1 MFFRYFV
8 WHYGP
13 GLRSFLAAERNY
25 IDFGWYFFSISELT
39 RSLFAPWHRIAEKK
53 PGNIVTPEYWQ
64 ALWGNIISRVL
75 GSIVRLMTIFI
86 GLFFEAVNL
95 LTSHL
100 QINLELLITFIWIT
114 APIIIPI
121 GFFLGFAELSNF

>member
-86 GLFFEAVNL
+86 GLVFEAV
-95 LTSHL
+95 
-100 QINLELLITFIWIT
+100 ILLIITILTFIWIT

>member
-86 GLFFEAVNL
+86 GLFFEAV
-95 LTSHL
+95 
-100 QINLELLITFIWIT
+100 ILLIITILTFIWIT

>member
-53 PGNIVTPEYWQ
+53 PGNMVPPQYWQ
-64 ALWGNIISRVL
+64 ALWGNIISSVWGRIEIIWPNRACQYSGV
-75 GSIVRLMTIFI
+75 TI
-86 GLFFEAVNL
+86 L
-95 LTSHL
+95 
-100 QINLELLITFIWIT
+100 
-114 APIIIPI
+114 P
-121 GFFLGFAELSNF
+121 GFF